1 MLDMG
6 GKRQSDRGRG
16 RKGHKLCYAMPRK
29 PLAFPPFFSKGTDTT
44 ATAAKPLQP
53 RSIRANV
60 QTSHQDPPFR
70 TDSPPESQSVSEKCH
85 LTTKV
90 AL

>member
-6 GKRQSDRGRG
+6 GKRQPGGRE

-29 PLAFPPFFSKGTDTT
+29 PLAFFLSFQRAPIRPRPNPFNHDLFGQTCK
-44 ATAAKPLQP
+44 
-53 RSIRANV
+53 RHIR
-60 QTSHQDPPFR
+60 TPFPNGF
-70 TDSPPESQSVSEKCH
+70 TPTQSVSEKCH

>member
-6 GKRQSDRGRG
+6 GKRQSGGRE

-29 PLAFPPFFSKGTDTT
+29 PLTFPPFFSKGTDT
-44 ATAAKPLQP
+44 TAAKPLQP

-60 QTSHQDPPFR
+60 QTSHQDPPFQ

>member
-6 GKRQSDRGRG
+6 GKRQPGGRE

-44 ATAAKPLQP
+44 ATVAKPLQP
-53 RSIRANV
+53 RSIYSGKRANV
-60 QTSHQDPPFR
+60 TSGSPFQ